1 MNGDKKKDEM
11 ISPLTGMEYVDS
23 NEDYDNKNE
32 NQNQK
37 KNSALMIAP
46 GKTATALY
54 DSNEGTGKTEKKTK
68 SAAALSDSNE
78 KTEGTGN
85 TEKKKIVAKREDF
98 EKVFHKTESEMKA
111 GDGKRE
117 SDFVETFHET
127 ETKEKENVNIDDKK
141 SVENGPEKKS
151 DTFDEVFHTTPGIRS
166 KCFCC
171 LGNEISNL
179 SIKNQIQIVLLNLY
193 FFFELCFTQ
202 HKDFVQTNFLL
213 IKFLINISLA
223 SSTSFCTTPALC
235 LLG

>member
-23 NEDYDNKNE
+23 NEDYDNKK
-32 NQNQK
+32 K

-46 GKTATALY
+46 GKTAAALDSNEKTEGTGKTEKKTKTAAALS

-68 SAAALSDSNE
+68 TAGALSDSNE
-78 KTEGTGN
+78 KTEDTGN

-127 ETKEKENVNIDDKK
+127 ETKEKEKDNVNVDDKK
-141 SVENGPEKKS
+141 SVENAPEKKS

-179 SIKNQIQIVLLNLY
+179 SY
-193 FFFELCFTQ
+193 F
-202 HKDFVQTNFLL
+202 D
-213 IKFLINISLA
+213 
-223 SSTSFCTTPALC
+223 
-235 LLG
+235 